1 MRSRT
6 KTTDPASLFEK
17 CRRSKRRWLVIQWSF
32 VVLLTASIMVGLG
45 STVDRLKQTILMA
58 DNQSIS
64 ESSYEEMIDRTLLA
78 GKLGLAIGI
87 VAFSGY
93 LFAAIMHHRSKLNL
107 QQVHDQSV
115 LPDRPEPPA
124 EREDVT

>member
-45 STVDRLKQTILMA
+45 GTVARLKQTILMA
-58 DNQSIS
+58 DNQFIS
-64 ESSYEEMIDRTLLA
+64 ESSY
-78 GKLGLAIGI
+78 
-87 VAFSGY
+87 
-93 LFAAIMHHRSKLNL
+93 
-107 QQVHDQSV
+107 
-115 LPDRPEPPA
+115 
-124 EREDVT
+124 